1 MRTASLSLTF
11 ALVLLIAT
19 CAPHALAFD
28 TVENASRQHPER
40 IGLVLGGGGARG
52 AAHIGVLRLL
62 ERERIPVHHIAGTSM
77 GAIVGGLYAAGY
89 TPDEIEAVLAS
100 VDWKDLFDDDPG
112 RVDKPMR
119 RKEDD
124 LRFLLD
130 FKLGLREG
138 RIQLPRGVVQ
148 GQKLMLLLRR
158 LLLSTGDVEH
168 FDQLPI
174 PFRCVGT
181 DIGAGESVVFEDG
194 DLATAIRSSMSVPAA
209 FAPIRVRGRLMVDG
223 GIMDNVPVDVA
234 RGMGADRLIVVDV
247 GEPPLQES
255 ELNSPIAITMQM
267 ITVLMQARTDASL
280 SGLGERDVL
289 IRPSLSIGST
299 DFDRALQAVPDGEA
313 AAQAQLERLREL
325 ALPAS
330 DYAAWRAARSRRA
343 FDPPLV
349 AFLDVLKH
357 RSTTATYV
365 ENQLAG
371 SAGQPLDLDRLERD
385 IGTAFGYGAYERI
398 TWRLTEKDGETGLEV
413 LPVDKGWGP
422 NYLTF
427 GLRLSDDF
435 AGRSTYQLQAEATMT
450 GLNSRGAEWRS
461 RLGLGEISG
470 LRSELYLPWGR
481 VGQFYA
487 MPYADYQAF
496 EQPIAFAN
504 LQFAEYRLSRLAAGV
519 ETGWNPSPIW
529 QMRAGIE
536 RGREAA
542 RLRIGDTGIFPRR
555 FVEHYGLVQLG
566 ASRDTLDSVAFPS
579 EGSRLDLNLGLYRAA
594 LGSASSG
601 EMAELQWDKALSRGN
616 SRLLYGLRLHSSWGQ
631 PEVLHSNRSL
641 GGFTNLSGYGER
653 EVFGPHSALL
663 RTIYYR
669 RFGDASRLFSVPVYV
684 GASAEAGNAWPDRRQ
699 ITLDS
704 LILSGSLF
712 AGVQTPLG
720 PVFLA
725 YGHADTGASA
735 WYLNFGSFLR
745 ARR

>member
-1 MRTASLSLTF
+1 MPRCEACMRY
-11 ALVLLIAT
+11 ALPALFLLIGIAS
-19 CAPHALAFD
+19 AWASEPPHPAA
-28 TVENASRQHPER
+28 ER

-52 AAHIGVLRLL
+52 AAHIGVLKVL
-62 ERERIPVHHIAGTSM
+62 ERERIPVHAIAGTSM

-89 TPDEIEAVLAS
+89 RPDEIEAVLAS
-100 VDWKDLFDDDPG
+100 VDWKDLFDDEPG
-112 RVDKPMR
+112 RIDKPMR

-158 LLLSTGDVEH
+158 LLLSAEGVAH

-181 DIGAGESVVFEDG
+181 DIGAGEAVVFEDG

-223 GIMDNVPVDVA
+223 GIMDNVPVGVA
-234 RGMGADRLIVVDV
+234 RSMGVDRLIVVDV
-247 GEPPLQES
+247 GEPPVDES

-267 ITVLMQARTDASL
+267 ITVLMQGRTQASL
-280 SGLGERDVL
+280 ATLGEQDVL
-289 IRPSLSIGST
+289 IRPQLGIGSA
-299 DFDRALQAVPDGEA
+299 DFDRALQGIAPGEA
-313 AAQAQLERLREL
+313 AALAQIDRLRRLSLTE
-325 ALPAS
+325 A
-330 DYAAWRAARSRRA
+330 DYVAWRASRARRD
-343 FDPPLV
+343 FDPPLI

-371 SAGQPLDLDRLERD
+371 NVGQALDLDRLERD

-398 TWRLTEKDGETGLEV
+398 AWRLSEREGQTGIEV

-435 AGRSTYQLQAEATMT
+435 AGRNTYQLQAEATMT

-470 LRSELYLPWGR
+470 LRSELYQPWGR
-481 VGQFYA
+481 IGQFYA
-487 MPYADYQAF
+487 MPYLDYQAF
-496 EQPIAFAN
+496 EQPIGFDSMR
-504 LQFAEYRLSRLAAGV
+504 FAEYRLARLAVGL
-519 ETGWNPSPIW
+519 ETGWNPSPLW
-529 QMRAGIE
+529 QLRAGIE
-536 RGREAA
+536 RGRESA
-542 RLRIGDTGIFPRR
+542 RLRVGDASALPRS
-555 FVEHYGLVQLG
+555 FAEHYGLVRLG
-566 ASRDTLDSVAFPS
+566 LSRDTLDSVAFPS
-579 EGSRLDLNLGLYRAA
+579 GGSRFDGQFSLYRDA
-594 LGSASSG
+594 LGSASAG
-601 EMAELQWDKALSRGN
+601 EVAELQWDKALARGSSRI
-616 SRLLYGLRLHSSWGQ
+616 LYGLRLHTSWGE
-631 PEVLHSNRSL
+631 PEGLQSNRSL

-653 EVFGPHSALL
+653 EVFGDHSALL
-663 RTIYYR
+663 RGIYYR

-684 GASAEAGNAWPDRRQ
+684 GASVEAGNAWSDRRFVDV
-699 ITLDS
+699 DS
-704 LILSGSLF
+704 LILAGSVF
-712 AGVQTPLG
+712 VGVSTPLG

-745 ARR
+745 TSR